1 MKRKTIAR
9 AALAASIVLALGVG
23 MNALPGAVAA
33 QPPAVDA
40 KLQSANVLLVALKRQ
55 NAEKQGGKGAEID
68 GIEADLRRATELQAG
83 GQGVEAQK
91 LIDAAYVRTKTAIA
105 SMQQS
110 TGLKSGSA
118 ALAEALRIKLSETDS
133 PQLRVVYARRESSL
147 KALLSAGERVAKER
161 GSRPNELAQAEQA
174 LNDATVHVKNARYPE
189 GIAAV
194 ERGYLQAKAA
204 VSTLRGGQQLMAD
217 KNFST
222 PAEEFDYEQRRN
234 DDYRK
239 LIDLLTK
246 GVGDAALTTQVESS
260 RQAREAADRAAGSG
274 DWTQAL
280 KRIDASTLELKQ
292 ILKLAGFPI
301 M

>member
-1 MKRKTIAR
+1 MKRNTI
-9 AALAASIVLALGVG
+9 ALAASVFLALGVG
-23 MNALPGAVAA
+23 VNALPGAVAA
-33 QPPAVDA
+33 QPPVVDA
-40 KLQSANVLLVALKRQ
+40 KLQSANALLMALKRQ

-91 LIDAAYVRTKTAIA
+91 LIDAAYVRAKTAIA

-118 ALAEALRIKLSETDS
+118 ALAEAQRIKLSETDS
-133 PQLRVVYARRESSL
+133 PQLREIYVRRESSL
-147 KALLSAGERVAKER
+147 KALLLAAERIAKER
-161 GSRPNELAQAEQA
+161 GSRPAELAQAEQA
-174 LNDATVHVKNARYPE
+174 LNEASAQVKNARYPE
-189 GIAAV
+189 GIATV
-194 ERGYLQAKAA
+194 ERAYLQAKAA
-204 VSTLRGGQQLMAD
+204 VSGLRGGQQLAAD

-239 LIDLLTK
+239 LIELLMK
-246 GVGDAALTTQVESS
+246 GVGDAALTAQVESS
-260 RQAREAADRAAGSG
+260 RQARAAADRAAGSG
-274 DWTQAL
+274 DWAQAL